1 MVLITAAGGW
11 WKIKVVNSA
20 EHAPIDVLERFE
32 ANQVGKGSAE
42 LMMLV
47 ERYDNHGVVLHIR
60 PECLFCF

>member
-1 MVLITAAGGW
+1 
-11 WKIKVVNSA
+11 
-20 EHAPIDVLERFE
+20 
-32 ANQVGKGSAE
+32 VGKGSAE